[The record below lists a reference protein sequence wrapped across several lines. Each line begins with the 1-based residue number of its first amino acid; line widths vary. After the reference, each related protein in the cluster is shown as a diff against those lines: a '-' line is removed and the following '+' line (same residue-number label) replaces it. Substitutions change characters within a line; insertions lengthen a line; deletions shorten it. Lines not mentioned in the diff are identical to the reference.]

1 MAGMPMHRARA
12 LVNTERKAHKPLI
25 PWNRWR
31 LMPDAEK
38 FAYIAGFSLDDAL
51 RFQSIPFEDADIH
64 ERKAKL
70 EVFQA
75 MVKLGTQ
82 HFRDK
87 ERRADQ
93 LELLETVGAALRA
106 RTRSPSSSDAG
117 SPEHS
122 DPSDSSDP

>member
-1 MAGMPMHRARA
+1 MHRARA
-12 LVNTERKAHKPLI
+12 LVNTERQAHKPLI

-31 LMPDAEK
+31 IMPDAEK

-51 RFQSIPFEDADIH
+51 RFQSIPFEAADIH

-70 EVFQA
+70 EIFQA

-93 LELLETVGAALRA
+93 VELLETVATALRA
-106 RTRSPSSSDAG
+106 RTRSPLSNDVGAV
-117 SPEHS
+117 EHPNPS
-122 DPSDSSDP
+122 APSDD